1 MNLYEW
7 NLLFLEQIL
16 DCIGFSE
23 STFGIYYDSGEKQVM
38 LSIILQVPLVIPM
51 HFILTMST
59 TSSGLSIIA
68 PPGFSMSSLLES
80 NHFIA
85 THFTTIHRELVHDG
99 ISLKKLRKIAKEWDK
114 DKQAEF
120 VQQMSQYSPKEIGFI
135 DKTLKDERTTFRWNG
150 HARKGMH
157 AQ

>member
-1 MNLYEW
+1 
-7 NLLFLEQIL
+7 
-16 DCIGFSE
+16 
-23 STFGIYYDSGEKQVM
+23 M

-51 HFILTMST
+51 LFILTMST
-59 TSSGLSIIA
+59 TSSLGYCFQQSGLSIIA

-150 HARKGMH
+150 HGRKGMH